1 MNSLKE
7 KKTGIVSQNE
17 NIRRGSVLCV
27 PIIGTCFSGHITL
40 DKGEIKDLPK
50 SRQGEAP
57 FIRKTLAE
65 IVLSLKVRA

>member
-1 MNSLKE
+1 MMTKHRL
-7 KKTGIVSQNE
+7 TA
-17 NIRRGSVLCV
+17 
-27 PIIGTCFSGHITL
+27 
-40 DKGEIKDLPK
+40 DKGEIKEFPK